1 MTTKKQKTEYISK
14 YHNLKL
20 VNKASYSKEVGG
32 KVIVMQGSAI
42 QFENG
47 VYETD
52 DKDEIAFLDNHP
64 NCGNVFIKVEKNVA
78 KERAEMLETLEERE
92 AKLKAR
98 EEAVAKKEMRLKGQ
112 GKEEGAKASAK
123 GIKGT
128 KSTQETKKPKF

>member
-1 MTTKKQKTEYISK
+1 MTTKKQKIKYISK

-78 KERAEMLETLEERE
+78 KERAKMLETLEERE
-92 AKLKAR
+92 TKVKAR
-98 EEAVAKKEMRLKGQ
+98 EEAVAKKEMKLKGQ
-112 GKEEGAKASAK
+112 GKEERAKASAK
-123 GIKGT
+123 GIRST
-128 KSTQETKKPKF
+128 KSTKEAQKPKF

>member
-1 MTTKKQKTEYISK
+1 MTTKKQKIKYISK

-64 NCGNVFIKVEKNVA
+64 NCGNVFINVEKNVA
-78 KERAEMLETLEERE
+78 KDRAKMLETLE
-92 AKLKAR
+92 
-98 EEAVAKKEMRLKGQ
+98 
-112 GKEEGAKASAK
+112 
-123 GIKGT
+123 
-128 KSTQETKKPKF
+128 